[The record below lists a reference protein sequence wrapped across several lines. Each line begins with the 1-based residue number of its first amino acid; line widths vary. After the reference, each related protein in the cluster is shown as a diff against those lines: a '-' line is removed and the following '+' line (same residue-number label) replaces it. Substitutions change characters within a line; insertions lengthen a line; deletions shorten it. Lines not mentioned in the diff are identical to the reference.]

1 LAYGSTQSRNLVGYK
16 DLILKNHNFRYLWFG
31 QIVSLL
37 GDWFNLIASASLI
50 ANLTKSGLAVGGL
63 FVVRMLAPFLISPI
77 AGVFADRYNRK
88 KLLILCDILRAIV
101 VSGFLLVRE
110 PGQVWLLYT
119 LTAIQLA
126 ISGFFYP
133 ARSAI
138 LPEVVSKNELGAANA
153 LGSSTWSI
161 MLSLGAALGGLVAGQ
176 WGIYPSFVIDALSF
190 LISAILITQIHYEQL
205 FQQKETSATII
216 GAFKEYV
223 DGIRYLL
230 ENRGIL
236 IISLLKA
243 ANSLTTGSFQVIQV
257 YLAEQFYVI
266 GTGGSISLGLIYAVV
281 GAGTGVAPILARKFT
296 ADQDRPMRIA
306 IIVGWAITVVGLVL
320 TAPIPAFWLFL
331 LGVLVRGLGGGINW
345 VFSTQILLQSVPN
358 RVQGRVFSTEFA
370 AMTLAGAVA
379 AYLGGWGMDQPAIGI
394 SEIIWAMA
402 ISSLAIGALWT
413 FYFIVRDKKNQQE
426 IRQTTST

>member
-161 MLSLGAALGGLVAGQ
+161 MLSLGAAFGGLVAGQ

-296 ADQDRPMRIA
+296 ADRDRPMRIA

-320 TAPIPAFWLFL
+320 TAPIPAFWLLL